1 MPIGNQIQYTDNVA
15 SKIVSATAT
24 SSQTTFNILDG
35 YRVNAIAVY
44 KQGLRL
50 SNGVDFTATDGST
63 VVLTSGASADDKMVF
78 QIYDDFSVA
87 DISAAPGD
95 FTVGGDL
102 GVSGTLSGDG
112 SGLTGVAST
121 DNVSTSSLN
130 VVGVATIA
138 IDASVGRNFEV
149 LAGVSTFA
157 GIVNASKDVRVTRN
171 LNVTGVS
178 TLTGY
183 VGLSTGLTVA
193 GVSTLTGKV
202 IAEGALDLKGQTNH
216 LAGSEHILM
225 PSGGLLFQHNP
236 GSGSENVLLMHTDYC
251 KLYQGNTLRLETTT
265 SGITVT
271 GVSAF
276 TEDVRISRNL
286 NAGIIT
292 ATTFVGALTGNA
304 SGTAGGL
311 SGTPS
316 ITVQDITAE
325 MVSIGGTLTYEDVT
339 QIDSVGIITAQQDV
353 RVGRNFNVTGISTAT
368 LDVRVGRNLNVT
380 GVSTFSGSIGNVTVG
395 IVTATKFDGPGV
407 IPAGQT
413 GTVTLAASDAG
424 KHVAATGTV
433 TLGTGIFAVGD
444 AVTIWNNSAG
454 AITITLSAVTC
465 YNAADG
471 TTGNRTLGA
480 RGLATILCT
489 ASNTYVISG
498 AGLS

>member
-24 SSQTTFNILDG
+24 ASQTTFNILDG

-63 VVLTSGASADDKMVF
+63 VVLTSGANLNDKMVF
-78 QIYDDFSVA
+78 QIYDDFDVG
-87 DISAAPGD
+87 DVSAAPGH

-102 GVSGTLSGDG
+102 SVSGTLSGDG
-112 SGLTGVAST
+112 SGLTGVGST
-121 DNVSTSSLN
+121 EDVSCTTLN
-130 VVGVATIA
+130 AV
-138 IDASVGRNFEV
+138 
-149 LAGVSTFA
+149 
-157 GIVNASKDVRVTRN
+157 
-171 LNVTGVS
+171 GVS
-178 TLTGY
+178 TLTGVVNAGADVRVTGNINAGLGTLTTLYSNTLSNTDGYSY
-183 VGLSTGLTVA
+183 VSVLGGMTVNTGFVVSAGISTLGTTECDSLTVA
-193 GVSTLTGKV
+193 
-202 IAEGALDLKGQTNH
+202 N
-216 LAGSEHILM
+216 AGSSF
-225 PSGGLLFQHNP
+225 SGGAAANV
-236 GSGSENVLLMHTDYC
+236 SG
-251 KLYQGNTLRLETTT
+251 
-265 SGITVT
+265 
-271 GVSAF
+271 
-276 TEDVRISRNL
+276 
-286 NAGIIT
+286 AGIVT
-292 ATTFVGALTGNA
+292 ATSFVGALTGNA
-304 SGTAGGL
+304 TGL

-339 QIDSVGIITAQQDV
+339 QIDSVGIITAQK
-353 RVGRNFNVTGISTAT
+353 
-368 LDVRVGRNLNVT
+368 DVRVGRNLNVT

-395 IVTATKFDGPGV
+395 IATATKFDGPGN

-444 AVTIWNNSAG
+444 AVTIYNNSAG
-454 AITITLSAVTC
+454 AITINVSAVTC
-465 YNAADG
+465 YNAADAS
-471 TTGNRTLGA
+471 TTNRTLGA